1 MRFFSTLLVV
11 FWGGVALEQPSFKQ
25 NYTKANILNEDGLF
39 SLAIRLYDKMLVEQP
54 DNANI
59 HYKAG
64 RAHLDMGVDKGKAL
78 PHFQAA
84 AKRIENF
91 YDPLDP
97 YIQTAPVETYYYL
110 GHTFHLLSELDSV
123 EWYFDLFLD

>member
-25 NYTKANILNEDGLF
+25 NYTETNILNEDGLF

-64 RAHLDMGVDKGKAL
+64 RA
-78 PHFQAA
+78 
-84 AKRIENF
+84 
-91 YDPLDP
+91 
-97 YIQTAPVETYYYL
+97 
-110 GHTFHLLSELDSV
+110 
-123 EWYFDLFLD
+123 